1 MALQTQSSVG
11 RLVRRA
17 KIFVFGLLLLGVL
30 GAAGLGF
37 AGYRLYQ
44 LNAEMSSYAPAASLY
59 RVRTSVI
66 HQLSDMETAL
76 HRFLLDGD
84 SASLTLLQRDK
95 ERIEQ
100 IAQEDPELKA
110 DKLLQSLVARE
121 QQWYQKVSP
130 LIEERKNLPSGQGL
144 SEDFVSHFRTLS
156 PDLDVVSFEVLAE
169 QEYRHALE
177 AMAQPEK
184 QAQERFSVMCWFVA
198 VLLIVLV
205 IALAGT
211 SVRHLGGIR

>member
-1 MALQTQSSVG
+1 MPLQAQSSVG
-11 RLVRRA
+11 RLVRRVQ
-17 KIFVFGLLLLGVL
+17 IFVLGLLLLGVL
-30 GAAGLGF
+30 GAASLGF

-76 HRFLLDGD
+76 HRFLLDGN

-100 IAQEDPELKA
+100 IAQEDPELRA
-110 DKLLQSLVARE
+110 DKLLQSLVAKE
-121 QQWYQKVSP
+121 QQWYQQVSP
-130 LIEERKNLPSGQGL
+130 LIEERKSLPPGQGL

-156 PDLDVVSFEVLAE
+156 PDLDVVSFEVRAE
-169 QEYRHALE
+169 QDYRHALE

-184 QAQERFSVMCWFVA
+184 QAQVRFSVMSWLVA
-198 VLLIVLV
+198 ALLIVLT
-205 IALAGT
+205 IALAGAAMRHVGG
-211 SVRHLGGIR
+211 VR

>member
-1 MALQTQSSVG
+1 
-11 RLVRRA
+11 
-17 KIFVFGLLLLGVL
+17 
-30 GAAGLGF
+30 
-37 AGYRLYQ
+37 
-44 LNAEMSSYAPAASLY
+44 
-59 RVRTSVI
+59 VI

-76 HRFLLDGD
+76 HRFLLDGN
-84 SASLTLLQRDK
+84 SASLNLLQRDK

-110 DKLLQSLVARE
+110 DKLLQSLVAKE
-121 QQWYQKVSP
+121 QQWYQQVSP
-130 LIEERKNLPSGQGL
+130 LIEERKNLPAGQGL
-144 SEDFVSHFRTLS
+144 NEEFVSHFRTLS
-156 PDLDVVSFEVLAE
+156 PDLDVVSFEVRAE

-184 QAQERFSVMCWFVA
+184 QARERFSVMCWFVA

-211 SVRHLGGIR
+211 SMRHLGGIR